1 MPYKSE
7 KIIIE
12 GSKFDRRR
20 KLTEQQKDEIIAL
33 KGQISQRKCALM
45 FNVSRRTIVFLWFPE
60 RLQRNKQCRQERGG
74 WRQYYSKSKQA
85 EYMKNSRRY
94 KQKLY
99 VDGLIG

>member
-7 KIIIE
+7 KIIIA
-12 GSKFDRRR
+12 GSKLDRRR
-20 KLTEQQKDEIIAL
+20 KLTEQQKDEICAL

-45 FNVSRRTIVFLWFPE
+45 FGVSRKTIVFLWFPE

-74 WRQYYSKSKQA
+74 WRQYYSKSKHA
-85 EYMKNSRRY
+85 ETMKDSRQY

-99 VDGLIG
+99 VEGKIN